1 MILREFTTVSTADE
15 EKIAIKSFIR
25 WTCGALKLDI
35 KKLPHIEFNAD
46 QKSAAKDH
54 RTGYFDQQAQK
65 IVVYVGNR
73 NLIDIFRTIAHE
85 LAHLKQNQLDLIKSH
100 GPGSGP
106 ERSADQVAGYL
117 MKIYGAKHPE
127 IFQ

>member
-1 MILREFTTVSTADE
+1 MILREFTTVSSADE

-25 WTCGALKLDI
+25 WACGALKIDI
-35 KKLPHIEFNAD
+35 KELPHIEFSAD
-46 QKSAAKDH
+46 QKAAAQDH
-54 RTGYFDQQAQK
+54 RTGYFDEHTK
-65 IVVYVGNR
+65 KMVVYVGNR
-73 NLIDIFRTIAHE
+73 NMIDILRTVAHE

-117 MKIYGAKHPE
+117 MKLYGAKHPE
-127 IFQ
+127 IYQ

>member
-25 WTCGALKLDI
+25 WTCSALKLDI

-46 QKSAAKDH
+46 QKAASKDH